1 MKRQKFFL
9 TLIFVS
15 LIFNIYGQKSTNTFF
30 SPTKIGIQFS
40 QGNENNFLFDDPDY
54 LYITNILKGQLFFFL
69 KKTKSFE
76 ISLIV
81 QPQIQ
86 YIQHQLHNK
95 YFVKSDEPNYLE
107 KRQRFTKLKNL
118 SITAIEFAIE
128 AKKQLHKNISFF
140 FQASLG
146 FGYIDTETERL
157 AKGFTFLENGLLG
170 LDFKLTPKFSI
181 QSFGGVGHVSNF
193 NLLSPN
199 NGYTIFSAGVGLQY
213 SLK

>member
-9 TLIFVS
+9 ILIFVS
-15 LIFNIYGQKSTNTFF
+15 FIFKTYGQKPTKTFF

-40 QGNENNFLFDDPDY
+40 QGNENNFLFDNPDY
-54 LYITNILKGQLFFFL
+54 LYISNSLKGQLYFII
-69 KKTKSFE
+69 KKAKSFE

-86 YIQHQLHNK
+86 FIQHQLHNE
-95 YFVKSDEPNYLE
+95 YFVKSIEHNYLE
-107 KRQRFTKLKNL
+107 KRKRFTKLKNL
-118 SITAIEFAIE
+118 SIAALEFVIE
-128 AKKQLHKNISFF
+128 AKKKLYKNVSFF

-157 AKGFTFLENGLLG
+157 AQGFTFIENGVFG
-170 LDFKLTPKFSI
+170 VDFKLNPKISI

-199 NGYTIFSAGVGLQY
+199 NGYTLFSAGVGFLY
-213 SLK
+213 SLN